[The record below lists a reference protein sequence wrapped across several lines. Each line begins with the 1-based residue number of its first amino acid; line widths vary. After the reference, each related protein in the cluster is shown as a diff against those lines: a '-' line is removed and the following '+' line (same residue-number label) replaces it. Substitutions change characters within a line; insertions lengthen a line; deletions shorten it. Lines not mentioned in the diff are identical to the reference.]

1 MAFYLPESS
10 RRQAAVEPASAAIL
24 FIDVQNYN
32 CSKSGAIYRSLT
44 EEEKQEDST
53 AYFYNRVQSI
63 SPNWRH
69 LRDGCRDAGMEVM
82 YTVIQSLTANGR
94 DRSLDYKIS
103 GLHVPPGSWDA
114 QMLEVITPGAD
125 EIVLPKTCS
134 SVFQSTNINYLLHN
148 IGVRQ
153 LLLCGCLTDQCVEHA
168 VRDACDLGFLV
179 TLVSDACATY
189 SEARHNAS
197 LQAVAGYCRQRTTAE
212 LLQELMQHKKSG

>member
-1 MAFYLPESS
+1 
-10 RRQAAVEPASAAIL
+10 
-24 FIDVQNYN
+24 
-32 CSKSGAIYRSLT
+32 
-44 EEEKQEDST
+44 
-53 AYFYNRVQSI
+53 
-63 SPNWRH
+63 
-69 LRDGCRDAGMEVM
+69 MEVM

-179 TLVSDACATY
+179 TLVSGKEPSCQDWFEDKHEITGQALLNQGARNVQLHAACNIGSELFKLYCSTSCMPQRLIT
-189 SEARHNAS
+189 SEAR
-197 LQAVAGYCRQRTTAE
+197 
-212 LLQELMQHKKSG
+212 